1 MYQTREFL
9 TVPRRGHVDSTVTN
23 MNRIVENIVLYLGYL
38 LKAQMQFCTAVFFFV
53 FLTLVKQCK
62 HRIGIWPGCRLND
75 FFFGEG
81 VSILLNKNTQRLLWS
96 INLISQ
102 CNKSVYSVY
111 VWKILRESR
120 FLSYVGNLFIQ
131 CVCIKNCVK
140 KSYRITVQQKR
151 KREQIRP

>member
-1 MYQTREFL
+1 MWQTREFL
-9 TVPRRGHVDSTVTN
+9 TVPRRGPVDSTVTN
-23 MNRIVENIVLYLGYL
+23 INKIVENIVLYLGYL
-38 LKAQMQFCTAVFFFV
+38 LKAQMKFCTAVFLFFC
-53 FLTLVKQCK
+53 FNFNETMQTQNW
-62 HRIGIWPGCRLND
+62 HMPGCLLNYY
-75 FFFGEG
+75 FFGEG

-120 FLSYVGNLFIQ
+120 ILSYVGNLLIQ
-131 CVCIKNCVK
+131 CVCIKDCVK